1 MFSKVGINLTSFGE
15 IHRGDTNIATI
26 LLFCVNI
33 ITSVYYLHDSSHEEI
48 KMNRLEIPS
57 EREGGRGRERERE
70 KEREREREEGGERE
84 REMGRN
90 VGERENDNT
99 CRLVL
104 TYFICHFLQLFL

>member
-15 IHRGDTNIATI
+15 IHCEDTNITTI

-48 KMNRLEIPS
+48 KMKRLETPS

-70 KEREREREEGGERE
+70 KEREREREGERGGGRERWVEMWE
-84 REMGRN
+84 REKMIRH
-90 VGERENDNT
+90 VG
-99 CRLVL
+99 
-104 TYFICHFLQLFL
+104 